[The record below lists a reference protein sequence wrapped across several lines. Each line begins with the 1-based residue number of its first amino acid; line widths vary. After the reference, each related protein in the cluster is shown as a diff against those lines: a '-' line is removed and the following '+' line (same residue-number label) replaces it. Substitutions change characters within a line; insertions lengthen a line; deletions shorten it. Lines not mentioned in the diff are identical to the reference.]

1 MKPTDKKTKPAD
13 KKTKPADKQLTQL
26 NRFLGSGVSA
36 LWALI
41 FAVTLIFTFILY
53 PEDEKIDLTYKKG
66 DVAEIDIKAPTDFFI
81 EDIEATARN
90 RKKIGSSVPI
100 VYDFDATLHKK
111 ISQNVDAAFDMI
123 HSILAGEKDDNK
135 ISLAEIMDHREKFQ
149 QTIGIPISKEIFKV
163 LLNNDFSRKISENI
177 KNIVSIILENGV
189 VANKEVLLK
198 EKGIVLRTIETGEEK
213 IVTNLKKF
221 YGPDQAKTMVRIIGD
236 PILKDFNYNLCNL
249 IVDLS
254 QNLIQPNITL
264 NRSETEKRIKQAELN
279 IKPVLYKIKKGEMIL
294 REGERVD
301 DLKLVKLNALEKQIQ
316 QKNTLVTQA
325 GTAMVVFFCLMV
337 FYLLLLKDHKALAR
351 HHNKNIIFLSAML
364 VLFLAVAKLAV
375 PIAGSIN
382 MELPVSFTLTSLTMG
397 MPLAA
402 GAMVVSLF
410 LGFNVALTFSLIL
423 ALLTSL
429 LFSNCISVFIFFFL
443 SSTAAAVW
451 TQECRERKGFI
462 TAGLKLAVFNTV
474 LALVLNIYSA
484 QLDLEIISKN
494 LIMAFTGGILAG
506 IITAGLTPVIEIIFD
521 YTTDI
526 KLLELSN
533 LDQPIMKRLM
543 IEAPGTYNH
552 SVIVA
557 SLAEAAALE
566 IGVSALRAKVCAF
579 YHDIGKLDKPL
590 YFVENQTNGK
600 NRHDKLSPSMSALIL
615 IQHVKKGV
623 EIAKMNKLGIDIIDT
638 IEQHHGTS
646 LIRYFYN
653 KSVKLN
659 GIDAVKEEDFRYKGP
674 RPQTRIAGIVML
686 ADVVEAAMRTLEK
699 PTSARIQGKVQEL
712 VNAIFADGQL
722 EECELT
728 LKDLH
733 HIAKSFNKILTGI
746 YHHRIEYTDKPQ
758 EKKKETNGKPEHPN
772 SDAADKSK
780 SPRGVDPQKSSGNL
794 KRLGI

>member
-1 MKPTDKKTKPAD
+1 MKPTDKKTKPTE
-13 KKTKPADKQLTQL
+13 KKLTQL
-26 NRFLGSGVSA
+26 NRFLRSGVSV
-36 LWALI
+36 LWGLI
-41 FAVTLIFTFILY
+41 FAVTLMFTFILY
-53 PEDEKIDLTYKKG
+53 PETENIDLTYKKG

-81 EDIEATARN
+81 EDIEATAKN
-90 RKKIGSSVPI
+90 RKEIGSSVPI
-100 VYDFDATLHKK
+100 VYDFDANLHKK
-111 ISQNVDAAFDMI
+111 ISQNIYAAFEMI
-123 HSILAGEKDDNK
+123 HSILADEKDDRK
-135 ISLAEIMDHREKFQ
+135 IPLAEIMDHREKFE

-337 FYLLLLKDHKALAR
+337 FYILLLKDHKALAR
-351 HHNKNIIFLSAML
+351 HHNKNIIFLSTLL
-364 VLFLAVAKLAV
+364 VLFLAMAKLAV

-410 LGFNVALTFSLIL
+410 LGFNIALTFSLIL

-506 IITAGLTPVIEIIFD
+506 IITAGLTPVVEIIFD

-543 IEAPGTYNH
+543 IETPGTYNH

-566 IGVSALRAKVCAF
+566 IGVSALKAKVCAF
-579 YHDIGKLDKPL
+579 YHDIGKLGKPL

-758 EKKKETNGKPEHPN
+758 EKKKEINGKPEHPN
-772 SDAADKSK
+772 SAAADKGK
-780 SPRGVDPQKSSGNL
+780 SPRGADPQKNSGNL